1 MSQDYFVG
9 YLFAAIFLAVGAVIV
24 IGGLVVSHIIGGLK
38 VSGFIVPHGNKKGAK
53 EQAYESGEV
62 AVGQAQVQF
71 PIRFYIFALL
81 FVVFD
86 VEAIFLLAWATRFG
100 ELGFAGLI
108 EMAVFI
114 GILVAGLAYAWR
126 KGVLKWT

>member
-9 YLFAAIFLAVGAVIV
+9 YLFALVFLAVGAVIV
-24 IGGLVVSHIIGGLK
+24 IGGLIASRLLA
-38 VSGFIVPHGNKKGAK
+38 PRGNKGGAK
-53 EQAYESGEV
+53 LQSYESGEV

-81 FVVFD
+81 FVIFD

-100 ELGFAGLI
+100 ELGVLGLV

-114 GILVAGLAYAWR
+114 GVLVAGLVYAWR

>member
-1 MSQDYFVG
+1 MSQDYFTG
-9 YLFAAIFLAVGAVIV
+9 YLFVLVFLAVGALIV
-24 IGGLVVSHIIGGLK
+24 LGGLIVSRL
-38 VSGFIVPHGNKKGAK
+38 VAPRGNKGGSKLLP
-53 EQAYESGEV
+53 YESGEE
-62 AVGQAQVQF
+62 AVGPAQVQF

-100 ELGFAGLI
+100 ELGVAGLV
-108 EMAVFI
+108 EMAIFI

>member
-1 MSQDYFVG
+1 MSQDYFTG
-9 YLFAAIFLAVGAVIV
+9 YLFVLIFLAVGAVLV
-24 IGGLVVSHIIGGLK
+24 IGGVLVAKLVA
-38 VSGFIVPHGNKKGAK
+38 PHGNKSGAK
-53 EQAYESGEV
+53 LLPYESGEE
-62 AVGQAQVQF
+62 AVGQAHVQF

-86 VEAIFLLAWATRFG
+86 VEAIFLLAWATRFA
-100 ELGFAGLI
+100 ELGVVGLV

-114 GILVAGLAYAWR
+114 GVLVAGLVYAWR

>member
-9 YLFAAIFLAVGAVIV
+9 YLFALVFLAVGAVIV
-24 IGGLVVSHIIGGLK
+24 IGGLIASRLLA
-38 VSGFIVPHGNKKGAK
+38 PRGNKRGAK
-53 EQAYESGEV
+53 LQSYESGEV
-62 AVGQAQVQF
+62 AMGQAQVQF

-81 FVVFD
+81 FVIFD

-100 ELGFAGLI
+100 ELGLLGLV

-114 GILVAGLAYAWR
+114 GVLVAGLVYAWR

>member
-1 MSQDYFVG
+1 LLSQDYFVG
-9 YLFAAIFLAVGAVIV
+9 YLFAAIFLAVGAVIP
-24 IGGLVVSHIIGGLK
+24 IGGL
-38 VSGFIVPHGNKKGAK
+38 IVARFVAPRGNKGGAK
-53 EQAYESGEV
+53 LQPYESGEV

-100 ELGFAGLI
+100 ELGIVGLV
-108 EMAVFI
+108 EMFVFI
-114 GILVAGLAYAWR
+114 GILIAGLVYAWR